1 MTTSSPAKDFVVGLD
16 VPARVGMSLAEVETP
31 ALVIDL
37 DAFEHNVATLRQRI
51 ELAGVR
57 LRAHSKTHKS
67 VDIARYQV
75 EHGGACGICCQKLS
89 EAEVMVAGGID
100 DTLISNQV
108 TDPVKVER
116 LAKLA
121 RRARLLV
128 CVDDAINIDDL
139 SAAALRQGASIEC
152 LVEIDCGA
160 GRCGV
165 PPGQPAVAL
174 AQQIAASGGLRFAGL
189 QAYQGNAQHIR
200 DFNARSLAIAAAVA
214 QTQATVDSLAET
226 GLSCDIVA
234 GAGTG
239 SYQFEAASGL
249 YNELQ
254 CGSYVFMDADYQR
267 VLDESAQPISEFRN
281 ALFLWTSIMSKT
293 RADVAICDAG
303 LKVQSVDSGLPRVFG
318 RDDIEYVS
326 CSDEHGNIA
335 DPHNRLKLNQ
345 KLKLVPG
352 HCDPTCNLHDWYVG
366 IRGDRVE
373 CLWPVSARGKAF

>member
-1 MTTSSPAKDFVVGLD
+1 MTASPPVRDLVVGLD

-31 ALVIDL
+31 ALIIDL
-37 DAFEHNVATLRQRI
+37 DAFEDNVATLRQRI

-67 VDIARYQV
+67 VDIARYQI

-100 DTLISNQV
+100 DILISNQV

-128 CVDDAINIDDL
+128 CVDDATNIDDL
-139 SAAALRQGASIEC
+139 SSAALRQGASIEC
-152 LVEIDCGA
+152 LVEIDCGG

-174 AQQIAASGGLRFAGL
+174 AQQIAASGSLRFAGL

-200 DFNARSLAIAAAVA
+200 DFDARALAIAATIA
-214 QTQATVDSLAET
+214 QTQATVDSLAGA
-226 GLSCDIVA
+226 GLHCDIVA

-239 SYQFEAASGL
+239 SYHFEAASGL

-281 ALFLWTSIMSKT
+281 GLFLWTSIMSKAQT
-293 RADVAICDAG
+293 DMAICDAG
-303 LKVQSVDSGLPRVFG
+303 LKVLSVDSGLPRVFG

>member
-1 MTTSSPAKDFVVGLD
+1 MKTPSSRNDLVVGLD
-16 VPARVGMSLAEVETP
+16 IPAQIGMNLADVMTP
-31 ALVIDL
+31 ALIIDL
-37 DAFEHNVATLRQRI
+37 EAFEHNVEILRQRL
-51 ELAGVR
+51 EPAGVR

-67 VDIARYQV
+67 VDIARYQI

-100 DTLISNQV
+100 DVMISNQV
-108 TDPVKVER
+108 TDPAKVER
-116 LAKLA
+116 LAMLA
-121 RRARLLV
+121 QRARVLV
-128 CVDDAINIDDL
+128 CVDDSENVTNL
-139 SAAALRQGASIEC
+139 SAAAVRQDSSIEC

-165 PPGQPAVAL
+165 APGQAAVVL
-174 AQQIAASGGLRFAGL
+174 ARQIAASPGLQFAGL

-200 DFNARSLAIAAAVA
+200 DYTAREQAITTAIN
-214 QTQATVDSLAET
+214 QTRTTVDCLVAA
-226 GLSCDIVA
+226 GLDCDIIA

-239 SYQFEAASGL
+239 SYYFEAASNL

-254 CGSYVFMDADYQR
+254 CGSYIFMDADYQR
-267 VLDESAQPISEFRN
+267 VLDQSGQPISEFQN
-281 ALFLWTSIMSKT
+281 SLFIWTSIMSKA
-293 RADVAICDAG
+293 RPEMAICDAG
-303 LKVQSVDSGLPRVFG
+303 LKVLSVDSGLPRVFA
-318 RDDIEYVS
+318 RDDIEYVN

-335 DPHNRLKLNQ
+335 DQHNRLRINQ

-366 IRGDRVE
+366 IRNDKVE

>member
-1 MTTSSPAKDFVVGLD
+1 MTISLPVKDLVVGLD
-16 VPARVGMSLAEVETP
+16 VPARVGTPLAEVETP
-31 ALVIDL
+31 ALIIDL

-100 DTLISNQV
+100 DILISNQV
-108 TDPVKVER
+108 VDPVKVER

-128 CVDDAINIDDL
+128 CVDDAANVDDL
-139 SAAALRQGASIEC
+139 SAAAQRQGASIEC

-174 AQQIAASGGLRFAGL
+174 AQQITASDGLCFAGL

-200 DFNARSLAIAAAVA
+200 EFDARARAIAAAVA
-214 QTQATVDSLAET
+214 QTQTTVDSLAGV
-226 GLSCDIVA
+226 GLHCDIIA

-239 SYQFEAASGL
+239 SYHFEAASGL

-281 ALFLWTSIMSKT
+281 SLFLWTSIMSKT
-293 RADVAICDAG
+293 RPDMVICDAG

-318 RDDIEYVS
+318 RDDVEYVN

-335 DPHNRLKLNQ
+335 DPHNRLTLKQ

-366 IRGDRVE
+366 IRDEKVE

>member
-1 MTTSSPAKDFVVGLD
+1 MTTAGNCGDLVVGRD
-16 VPARVGMSLAEVETP
+16 IPAQVGMDLADVMTP
-31 ALVIDL
+31 ALIIDL
-37 DAFEHNVATLRQRI
+37 DAFEQNIEVLRQRL

-67 VDIARYQV
+67 VDIARYQID
-75 EHGGACGICCQKLS
+75 HGGACGICCQKLS
-89 EAEVMVAGGID
+89 EAEVMVAGGIND
-100 DTLISNQV
+100 VLISNQLV
-108 TDPVKVER
+108 DPVKIER
-116 LAKLA
+116 LAMLA
-121 RRARLLV
+121 LQARILI
-128 CVDDAINIDDL
+128 CIDDSDNVSNL
-139 SAAALRQGASIEC
+139 SAAAVRHGASIEC

-165 PPGQPAVAL
+165 EPGQAAVIL
-174 AQQIAASGGLRFAGL
+174 AQQIAASPGLKFAGL

-200 DFNARSLAIAAAVA
+200 KYESRGQAITTAIN
-214 QTQATVDSLAET
+214 QTRATVDGLAAA
-226 GLSCDIVA
+226 GLPSAIIA

-239 SYQFEAASGL
+239 SYYFEAASNL

-267 VLDESAQPISEFRN
+267 VLDQSGQPISEFRN
-281 ALFLWTSIMSKT
+281 SLFLWTSIMSKT
-293 RADVAICDAG
+293 RPGMAICDAG
-303 LKVQSVDSGLPRVFG
+303 LKVQSVDSGLPRVFE
-318 RDDIEYVS
+318 RDDIEYVN
-326 CSDEHGNIA
+326 CSDEHGYIA

-366 IRGDRVE
+366 IRNDKVE